1 VDSNAT
7 TSARTPTL
15 PTAVWVNISGMKKL
29 SAFLLLIL
37 CAAIPQAASEEPK
50 FPSMPVAVSG
60 NAVASL
66 KGGYELFSIMGL
78 GPKKTWDAVTNKV
91 YVMTLSH
98 PNWHEGHPVPGVA
111 GRVGASAAG
120 AKGLIVLMGGS
131 VLDAQGGEMIVP
143 DVNVLI
149 EERRWNRGK
158 DIPFPVDRAV
168 VGVEHDRFVY
178 LIGGLSLN
186 GPVNNVQVYDVEKD
200 TWTQATPFPGTPVF
214 GLAGGV
220 ADGAVVIVD
229 GAKPGPTGGPRYVAS
244 DECWLGKIDKKDPY
258 KIEWSKLPAHP
269 GPARFAIAGGGSDR
283 DHRIFFS
290 GGTATPHDYK
300 GVAYDGQPA
309 EACTFTFAFDVH
321 HSHWETISDDARD
334 PRADSRG
341 ILDTTIG
348 PVVIGGMAKNLAAT
362 AGVTLLQK
370 R

>member
-1 VDSNAT
+1 
-7 TSARTPTL
+7 
-15 PTAVWVNISGMKKL
+15 MKRL
-29 SAFLLLIL
+29 SAFLLLVL
-37 CAAIPQAASEEPK
+37 GAAILQGASDESKIPA
-50 FPSMPVAVSG
+50 MPAPVSA

-66 KGGYELFSIMGL
+66 KSGFELFSIMGL

-91 YVMTLSH
+91 YVMTLAH
-98 PNWHEGHPVPGVA
+98 LKWHEGRPVPGVA
-111 GRVGASAAG
+111 GRLGASAAG
-120 AKGLIVLMGGS
+120 AKGQIVLMGGS
-131 VLDAQGGEMIVP
+131 VLDAQGEEIIVP
-143 DVNVLI
+143 DVNVYI
-149 EERRWNRGK
+149 DERRWNRGK
-158 DIPFPVDRAV
+158 DIPVPVDRAV
-168 VGVEHDRFVY
+168 VGVEHERFVY
-178 LIGGLSLN
+178 LIGGRSSN

-200 TWTQATPFPGTPVF
+200 SWTQAPPFPGTPVF

-220 ADGAVVIVD
+220 ADGAIVIVD
-229 GAKPGPTGGPRYVAS
+229 GAKPGPAGGPRYIAS

-309 EACTFTFAFDVH
+309 EICTFTFVYDLH
-321 HSHWETISDDARD
+321 HNRWETIREDTPD
-334 PRADSRG
+334 PRADG
-341 ILDTTIG
+341 HILDTMIG
-348 PVVIGGMAKNLAAT
+348 PVVLGGMAKDFAVT

>member
-1 VDSNAT
+1 
-7 TSARTPTL
+7 
-15 PTAVWVNISGMKKL
+15 MKKL
-29 SAFLLLIL
+29 FAFVLLPLG
-37 CAAIPQAASEEPK
+37 AAILLAASNEPK
-50 FPSMPVAVSG
+50 FPPMPAAVSS

-66 KGGYELFSIMGL
+66 KGGFELFSIMGV
-78 GPKKTWDAVTNKV
+78 GPRKTWDDVTNQV
-91 YVMTLSH
+91 YTMSLSH
-98 PNWHEGHPVPGVA
+98 AKWHQGHPVPGVA
-111 GRVGASAAG
+111 GRLGASAAG
-120 AKGLIVLMGGS
+120 AKGQIVLMGGY
-131 VLDAQGGEMIVP
+131 VVDAQGEEIIVP
-143 DVNVLI
+143 DVNVFV

-158 DIPFPVDRAV
+158 DIPVAVERAV

-178 LIGGLSLN
+178 LIGGRSPS
-186 GPVNNVQVYDVEKD
+186 GPVNNVQVYDVQKD

-220 ADGAVVIVD
+220 ADGGIVIVD
-229 GAKPGPTGGPRYVAS
+229 GAKPGPAGGPRYVAS

-269 GPARFAIAGGGSDR
+269 GTARFGIAGGGSDR

-309 EACTFTFAFDVH
+309 EASAFTFAYDLH
-321 HSHWETISDDARD
+321 HNRWETISEDTPD
-334 PRADSRG
+334 PRTDSH

-348 PVVIGGMAKNLAAT
+348 PVVLGGMAKNLAVT
-362 AGVTLLQK
+362 ARVALLQK